1 MYVQIVSL
9 FSHACVT
16 FTACV
21 YIVLCVFTECC
32 FFLLAALQDNTDELL
47 ELVRRGDHLVSP
59 TKDNCTTSSSVRYTD
74 YMQTTPSSSTK
85 GGAVRE
91 TNKTVRLKYQDEA
104 EAYSDFKVNINFTP
118 APQYSEAANHKLESG
133 L

>member
-1 MYVQIVSL
+1 MYLLSAA
-9 FSHACVT
+9 SS
-16 FTACV
+16 
-21 YIVLCVFTECC
+21 
-32 FFLLAALQDNTDELL
+32 FLVALQDNTDELL
-47 ELVRRGDHLVSP
+47 ELVRHGDHLVSP
-59 TKDNCTTSSSVRYTD
+59 TKDNYCTASGSVRYTD

-91 TNKTVRLKYQDEA
+91 TVRLKYQDEA

-118 APQYSEAANHKLESG
+118 APQYSAATNHKLESG